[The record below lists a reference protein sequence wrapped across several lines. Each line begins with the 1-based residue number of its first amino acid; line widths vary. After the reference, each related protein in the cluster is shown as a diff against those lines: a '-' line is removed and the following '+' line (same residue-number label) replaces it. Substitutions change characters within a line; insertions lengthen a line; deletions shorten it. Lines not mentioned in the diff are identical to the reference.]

1 MNAKFVCWVV
11 CVWVSNRMSVQTIA
25 MCCLIF
31 SRVEHPITCRPTL
44 HARFGILTVA
54 SFQILFLCSV
64 TRSRLISSYRI
75 LGASQPIYLKH
86 EADLHCYEELR
97 FF

>member
-1 MNAKFVCWVV
+1 MNAKFVCRFV

-31 SRVEHPITCRPTL
+31 PCAEHPITYRPTL

-54 SFQILFLCSV
+54 LLQILFLCNV
-64 TRSRLISSYRI
+64 TRSRLVSSYRI
-75 LGASQPIYLKH
+75 LGASQRIYLKH
-86 EADLHCYEELR
+86 EADLH
-97 FF
+97 